1 MINFMRNIIY
11 WLTITILIG
20 CNNKTQNT
28 NQTSTSNDSIEI
40 ANSSLT
46 FYNWYLDCLK
56 ADSTYNIV
64 QPNYHWED
72 TIPILDISEY
82 LSRLLKLNV
91 VSEDFFKSEKE
102 RFKICQ
108 DSLNTIDHK
117 EVDSCGCSVGEFYRV
132 CDFIDYYYWINT
144 QEKYDG
150 CEIKEIKINNEEATC
165 QLLFFYDSDNS
176 NEKNIDQDFICILH
190 LKKISNKWLIDKIDK
205 YIK

>member
-1 MINFMRNIIY
+1 MKKVFY
-11 WLTITILIG
+11 WLIITIMIS
-20 CNNKTQNT
+20 CNFRTKNI
-28 NQTSTSNDSIEI
+28 NQSSLTLDSTEV

-64 QPNYHWED
+64 QPNYHWKD

-82 LSRLLKLNV
+82 LKRLHKIGV
-91 VSEDFFKSEKE
+91 VSDYFIKSETA

-117 EVDSCGCSVGEFYRV
+117 AVDSCGCSVGGFYRV

-150 CEIKEIKINNEEATC
+150 CEIKELKIGDKAATC
-165 QLLFFYDSDNS
+165 QLRFFYDSKDSNGKHYDDN
-176 NEKNIDQDFICILH
+176 FICIVNLR
-190 LKKISNKWLIDKIDK
+190 KYNDKWLIDNIDK
-205 YIK
+205 HLK